1 VTTVWA
7 GLSVGAIYVLVAL
20 GYNIV
25 FISAGTFNF
34 ANANLLMAG
43 VFIAYWGLAQ
53 HGLPVL
59 VVFIVAG
66 LGVLAIAGLEERI
79 AFRPVK
85 HLEGHLVTSVGAAAL
100 ITGAVQLIWG
110 VQALQVPFFVHN
122 KAITFLGGRVVPDEL
137 WLIGLAIGLSALF
150 FAALRW
156 TMLGLACL
164 ATSEDGEAARL
175 RGVNTRWLALGAF
188 AISGALAGLI
198 GPFVGPKTYAFST
211 LAAALALKGFVAMA
225 MGGFGS
231 IPGCVVGGF
240 VAGMAESLTAR
251 YIGGTYQDLMVF
263 ALLLLVLMLRPT
275 GLLGERAERAV

>member
-59 VVFIVAG
+59 AVFIVAG
-66 LGVLAIAGLEERI
+66 LGVMALASLEERI

-122 KAITFLGGRVVPDEL
+122 KAISFLGGRVVPDEL
-137 WLIGLAIGLSALF
+137 WLIGLAIVLSAVF
-150 FAALRW
+150 YFALRW

-188 AISGALAGLI
+188 AVSGVV

-240 VAGMAESLTAR
+240 VAGMVESVTAR